1 MAKWEKTAVNV
12 GVLEIEVDES
22 RVAEALER
30 AFKKV
35 VRDVNVP
42 GFRKGKVPR
51 KIFERRFG
59 VESLYQEALDLLLPE
74 AYSEAVLE
82 QEIDPVDRPQI
93 DITQMEAGKP
103 LLFKATV
110 TVRPEVTLGEYK
122 GISYEDKSTEV
133 TDEEIAEELAT
144 IQKSHAE
151 LRNIEDGQIEDGDS
165 VTIDFRGTVDGEL
178 FEGGEAENYQLEIG
192 SKTFVPGFEEQLIGL
207 ALGQER
213 DIEITFPEDYHVKS
227 LAGQKAIFHVK
238 LHEIKRRVLPELDD
252 EFAKDV
258 SEFETFEE
266 YKKSVVENL
275 EHQRAHEREHEI
287 ENEIIEKVVA
297 GATLEVPDVMVEQEI
312 DAQLNEFGQRLAQ
325 QGIPLDAYK
334 EFTGATTEELRQQF
348 REDAIRRVKT
358 SLVIEAVAKA
368 EALEVSD
375 EAVDLELQKLADSS
389 GLPFDRVKEIF
400 LTRDPGFISLRADL
414 QMKAAIRLLV
424 EHGVKA

>member
-1 MAKWEKTAVNV
+1 MAKWEKTDVNV

-82 QEIDPVDRPQI
+82 QELDPVDRPQI

-122 GISYEDKSTEV
+122 GISYEEKSTEV
-133 TDEEIAEELAT
+133 TEEEIAEELAK

-151 LRNIEDGQIEDGDS
+151 LRNIEEGQIEDGDS
-165 VTIDFRGTVDGEL
+165 VTIDFRGTVDGEV

-192 SKTFVPGFEEQLIGL
+192 SKTFVPGFEDQLIGL
-207 ALGQER
+207 ALGEER
-213 DIEITFPEDYHVKS
+213 DIEITFPEDYHVKT

-238 LHEIKRRVLPELDD
+238 LHEIKRRVLPDLDD

-297 GATLEVPDVMVEQEI
+297 GATLEIPNVMIEQEI

-334 EFTGATTEELRQQF
+334 EFTGATTEELRSQF
-348 REDAIRRVKT
+348 MEDAKRRVKT

-368 EALEVSD
+368 EGIEVSD
-375 EAVDLELQKLADSS
+375 EAVDLELQKLADTS
-389 GLPFDRVKEIF
+389 GLPFERVKEIF
-400 LTRDPGFISLRADL
+400 LARDPGFINLRADL
-414 QMKAAIRLLV
+414 QMRNAIRFLV

>member
-165 VTIDFRGTVDGEL
+165 VTIDFRGTVEGEL